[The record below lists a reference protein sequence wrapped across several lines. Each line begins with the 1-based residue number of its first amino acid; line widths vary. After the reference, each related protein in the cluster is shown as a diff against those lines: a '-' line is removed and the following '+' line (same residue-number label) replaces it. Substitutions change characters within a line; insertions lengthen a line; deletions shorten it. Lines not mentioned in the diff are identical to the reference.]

1 MLSDDQYYDIKSKIK
16 RIMELGYKNIADY
29 GVIGNG
35 LTLGLIGIDGSVDWM
50 CFPFMDSP
58 SVFAAV
64 LDDKKGG
71 CFSVR
76 PAYGFDSVQNYLP
89 RTNVLQ
95 TTFRTSRGEAELID
109 FMPAGPQVEKN
120 KFFDTMFLRRIRGQ
134 RGTMSFIVECS
145 PRFDYGRIQPNWI
158 QTESDLN
165 TARAKEEILQL
176 FSSQAIS
183 LKNEHAHLTVEAGQV
198 VWLGLYYGE
207 MRHRL
212 TTKEMEF
219 LLTSTIEYW
228 QQWVL
233 TQETGK
239 YPQGG
244 FWQDTLDRSALAMK
258 LLQFRKTGAIAA
270 AGTCSLPTIIYGE
283 RNWDYRFS
291 WIRDT
296 SMTLLALYELGHT
309 QEVSLYF
316 DWLTLILKQGSIEV
330 LEILYRLRRPVPP
343 DGEAELPHL
352 SGYKNSAPVH
362 IGQFN
367 VGQHQHDIYGEL
379 MEMIFSM
386 SRIVGKVDPEFWSIV
401 RELVDHVTKI
411 WREKD
416 HGIWELR
423 TGPHHVTHSKLMCWV
438 ALDRGIKIAE
448 HYGFPAS
455 LDLWRSERKAVKKDL
470 LENGFNANI
479 GSFTQHYDTDAL
491 DASVLRIPLVGLL
504 PIEDPRVTKTI
515 DAIEKKL
522 LKNKVVLRYTI
533 DDGLP
538 GQEHGFLICL
548 FWYLS
553 CMVRQKRFEEV
564 ESYLRWMPLISNHL
578 GLFGEQYDPRFRQI
592 TGNLPQAFSHIGYAT
607 VILEYLD
614 LRRKKPSPQPLPLK
628 KRLRLL
634 IVPKTLNTESSEGSS
649 ESDLMP
655 DVQVKKMVNL
665 LRGQF
670 YDGHTQR
677 IDYPLIRGSDTYREL
692 ELAVAELRHFD
703 TAGLVDDKQKIAFWI
718 NVFNALVI
726 HGVIAFGIRT
736 SVKEVPLFFER
747 AQYRIGRNLYT
758 LSDIEHGVLR
768 NNAVPPWRIRQ
779 RFRSGDPRLADCV
792 TQIDPRIHFALVCA
806 SRTCPPIEV
815 YEAKNVDEQLDTS
828 SKVFINAT
836 TRADKNIGQLKV
848 SEIFKWYRSD
858 FPADNEKLI
867 RFVTRYLYEK
877 EIAEWLKKQASR
889 LRLTYLPYDWR
900 LNR

>member
-1 MLSDDQYYDIKSKIK
+1 M
-16 RIMELGYKNIADY
+16 GFKNIADY

-64 LDDKKGG
+64 LDDKIGG
-71 CFSVR
+71 CFAVQ
-76 PAYGFDSVQNYLP
+76 PADDFDSVQNYLL

-95 TTFRTSRGEAELID
+95 TTFRTPHGEAELID
-109 FMPAGPQVEKN
+109 FMPAGPHAEKD
-120 KFFDTMFLRRIRGQ
+120 KFFDTIFLRRIRGQ

-145 PRFDYGRIQPNWI
+145 PRFDYGRIQPKWI

-165 TARAKEEILQL
+165 TAHAEEEILHL
-176 FSSQAIS
+176 FSSEAIS
-183 LKNEHAHLTVEAGQV
+183 LKNECTHLTVEAGQV
-198 VWLGLYYGE
+198 VWLGIYYGE
-207 MRHRL
+207 MEHRL
-212 TTKEMEF
+212 TKKEMEF

-228 QQWVL
+228 QQWVDD
-233 TQETGK
+233 QETGK
-239 YPQGG
+239 YPRGG
-244 FWQDTLDRSALAMK
+244 FWQDALDRSALALK
-258 LLQFRKTGAIAA
+258 LLQFKKTGAIAA
-270 AGTCSLPTIIYGE
+270 AGTCSLPTIIHGE

-296 SMTLLALYELGHT
+296 SMTLSALYDLGHT

-316 DWLTLILKQGSIEV
+316 EWLTRILKQGSIES

-343 DGEAELPHL
+343 EGEAELSHL
-352 SGYKNSAPVH
+352 NGHKDSAPVH

-386 SRIVGKVDPEFWSIV
+386 SRIVGKIDPEFWSII
-401 RELVDHVTKI
+401 RTIIDHVTQI

-455 LDLWRSERKAVKKDL
+455 LDFWRSERETVKKDL
-470 LENGFNANI
+470 LEKGFNTKL

-504 PIEDPRVTKTI
+504 SIDDPRVTKTI
-515 DAIEKKL
+515 NAIESEL
-522 LKNKVVLRYTI
+522 LKDRVVLRYTI

-548 FWYLS
+548 FWYL
-553 CMVRQKRFEEV
+553 CCIVRQQRFEEV
-564 ESYLRWMPLISNHL
+564 ESYLRWMPQISNHL
-578 GLFGEQYDPRFRQI
+578 GLFGEQYDPRFRQV

-614 LRRKKPSPQPLPLK
+614 VRRKRFSPQPLPLRK
-628 KRLRLL
+628 KLRLL
-634 IVPKTLNTESSEGSS
+634 STPETLNTESFEASS
-649 ESDLMP
+649 ELDAQP
-655 DVQVKKMVNL
+655 DAQVKKMVNL

-677 IDYPLIRGSDTYREL
+677 IDYQLIRGSSTYREL
-692 ELAVAELRHFD
+692 ERVVAALRHFD
-703 TAGLVDDKQKIAFWI
+703 TACLVDDKQKIAFWI

-736 SVKEVPLFFER
+736 SVKEIPFFFER
-747 AQYRIGRNLYT
+747 AQYRIGRNFYT

-768 NNAVPPWRIRQ
+768 QNTVPPWRIRP
-779 RFRSGDPRLADCV
+779 RFKSGDSRIADCV
-792 TQIDPRIHFALVCA
+792 IQVDPRIHFALVCA

-815 YEAKNVDEQLDTS
+815 YESEKINAQLETS
-828 SKVFINAT
+828 SQVFINAT
-836 TRADKNIGQLKV
+836 TIAEKNTGQLKV

-858 FPADNEKLI
+858 FPTSDAELI
-867 RFVTRYLYEK
+867 RFVARYLYEN
-877 EIAEWLKKQASR
+877 EIADWLEKQSSS
-889 LRLTYLPYDWR
+889 LRLTYEPYDWR

>member
-1 MLSDDQYYDIKSKIK
+1 
-16 RIMELGYKNIADY
+16 LGYKNIADY

-35 LTLGLIGIDGSVDWM
+35 LTLGLIGIDGSLDWM
-50 CFPFMDSP
+50 CFPFIDSP

-71 CFSVR
+71 RFAVR
-76 PAYGFDSVQNYLP
+76 PAYDFDSVQNYLP

-95 TTFRTSRGEAELID
+95 TTFRTPHGEAEIID
-109 FMPAGPQVEKN
+109 FMPAGPQAEKD
-120 KFFDTMFLRRIRGQ
+120 KFFDTIFLRRIRGQ

-145 PRFDYGRIQPNWI
+145 PRFDYGRIQPDWI
-158 QTESDLN
+158 QSESDLN
-165 TARAKEEILQL
+165 TAHAKEGILQL
-176 FSSQAIS
+176 FSSEALS
-183 LKNEHAHLTVEAGQV
+183 LINERAQLTVEAGKV
-198 VWLGLYYGE
+198 VWLGVCYGE
-207 MRHRL
+207 MERQL
-212 TTKEMEF
+212 TVKEMEF

-228 QQWVL
+228 QQWVDA
-233 TQETGK
+233 QETGK
-239 YPQGG
+239 YPRGG
-244 FWQDTLDRSALAMK
+244 FWQDTLDRSALALK
-258 LLQFRKTGAIAA
+258 LLQFKKTGAIAA
-270 AGTCSLPTIIYGE
+270 AGTCSLPTIIHGE

-296 SMTLLALYELGHT
+296 SMTLSSLYDLGHT

-316 DWLTLILKQGSIEV
+316 DWLTSILKQGSIEG

-343 DGEAELPHL
+343 EGEAELSHL
-352 SGYKNSAPVH
+352 NGHKDSAPVH

-386 SRIVGKVDPEFWSIV
+386 SRIVGKIDPEFWSII
-401 RELVDHVTKI
+401 RTIIDHVTQI

-455 LDLWRSERKAVKKDL
+455 LDFWRSEREAVKKDL
-470 LENGFNANI
+470 LEKGFNNKL

-504 PIEDPRVTKTI
+504 SINDPRVTKTI
-515 DAIEKKL
+515 NAIENEL
-522 LKNKVVLRYTI
+522 LKDGVVLRYAI
-533 DDGLP
+533 DDGLH

-548 FWYLS
+548 FWYL
-553 CMVRQKRFEEV
+553 CCLVRQQRFEEV
-564 ESYLRWMPLISNHL
+564 ESYLRWIPKISNHL
-578 GLFGEQYDPRFRQI
+578 GLFGEQYDPQFRQI

-614 LRRKKPSPQPLPLK
+614 ARRKKPSPLPMPLK
-628 KRLRLL
+628 EKVRLL
-634 IVPKTLNTESSEGSS
+634 AVPKTLNLEYSKESSA
-649 ESDLMP
+649 SDLQP
-655 DVQVKKMVNL
+655 DAQVKKMVNV

-670 YDGHTQR
+670 YDSHTQR
-677 IDYPLIRGSDTYREL
+677 IDYQLISGSDTYREL
-692 ELAVAELRHFD
+692 ERAVAALRHFD
-703 TAGLVDDKQKIAFWI
+703 TTGLVDDMQKIAFWI

-736 SVKEVPLFFER
+736 SVKEIPFFFDR
-747 AQYRIGRNLYT
+747 AQYRIGQYLYT

-768 NNAVPPWRIRQ
+768 KNAVPPWRIRP
-779 RFRSGDPRLADCV
+779 RFRSDDPRLVDCV
-792 TQIDPRIHFALVCA
+792 NHVDPRIHFALVCA

-815 YEAKNVDEQLDTS
+815 YEAEKVNSQLDTS
-828 SKVFINAT
+828 SQVFINAT
-836 TRADKNIGQLKV
+836 TNADKNIGQLKV

-858 FPADNEKLI
+858 FSTSDAQLI
-867 RFVTRYLYEK
+867 RFVARYLYEK
-877 EIAEWLKKQASR
+877 EIAGWLENQASR
-889 LRLTYLPYDWR
+889 LRLTYEPYDWR